1 MPHRLSSYARYGE
14 GVIKLTDKKRRG
26 KIEAPSTLYLG
37 LIKNIAISVF
47 VAFFCYLAVRIGMD
61 LYINKSYLA
70 EENKSERL
78 SLFIN
83 ELEEFVDGEDI
94 THATFYKLAEWASD
108 EKYRYMLVYDD
119 EGELI
124 FSTEIKSAGQN
135 GGGVTVGYPTVE
147 ELAAMAQSNGSVT
160 VLLEDGSVIYV
171 SVAEYSEYFYYDM
184 ANVLSLLAAV
194 LALGVVLVNYFRQI
208 ISRIKKLEREVSIV
222 SSGNT
227 EHLIFTE
234 GRDEISSLS
243 EMVERMRRAMLVNLE
258 REREARE
265 ANKELVTSMSHDIRT
280 PLTVLL
286 GYLDMMKTQTGDD
299 EVLHSYVISSEKT
312 AMRLKTLSDEMFKY
326 SLAFGDVGAGVD
338 LEEYDARTLAE
349 QMLSEHVLLLMENGY
364 DVRLE
369 NIDNNIEEGSFLLT
383 DAPNLMRIIDNIFS
397 NIRKYA
403 DPAKPIVISARR
415 VGGSVVIFEFRN
427 SILKDNHGAESNRIG
442 LRTCVK
448 LAKFIAEGFSYDT
461 DGDEFV
467 AKLSIKLIPPTY
479 IG

>member
-1 MPHRLSSYARYGE
+1 M
-14 GVIKLTDKKRRG
+14 TDKKRRA

-37 LIKNIAISVF
+37 LIKNIVISVF

-61 LYINKSYLA
+61 LYINQSYLS
-70 EENKSERL
+70 EENRTERL
-78 SLFIN
+78 SVFISEIE
-83 ELEEFVDGEDI
+83 ELVDDEDI
-94 THATFYKLAEWASD
+94 TYPTFYKLAEWASG
-108 EKYRYMLVYDD
+108 ENYRYMLVYDG
-119 EGELI
+119 EGELM
-124 FSTEIKSAGQN
+124 FSTEPKSMGQN
-135 GGGVTVGYPTVE
+135 GGGVTVGYPTVD
-147 ELAAMAQSNGSVT
+147 ELAAMARGNGSHS
-160 VLLEDGSVIYV
+160 LSLDDGSVIYV
-171 SVAEYSEYFYYDM
+171 YVSEYSEYFYYDM

-194 LALGVVLVNYFRQI
+194 IALGVVLVHYLGLI

-234 GRDEISSLS
+234 GRDEISSLA
-243 EMVERMRRAMLVNLE
+243 EMVERMRRAMLVNLD

-286 GYLDMMKTQTGDD
+286 GYLDMMKSQTGDD
-299 EVLHSYVISSEKT
+299 EVLHGYVVSSEKT

-326 SLAFGDVGAGVD
+326 SLAFGDVGAGVN
-338 LEEYDARTLAE
+338 LEEYDARTLVE

-364 DVRLE
+364 DVRLG
-369 NIDNNIEEGSFLLT
+369 DLADNIEEGSMLLT

-403 DPAKPIVISARR
+403 DPERPILISARR
-415 VGGSVVIFEFRN
+415 VGGSVVTFEFRN
-427 SILKDNHGAESNRIG
+427 GILKDNHGAESNRIG

-448 LAKFIAEGFSYDT
+448 LAKFIAEGFSYET

-467 AKLSIKLIPPTY
+467 ARLSIKLIPPTY